1 MLAEAGGDYGV
12 MVCVHAYRRYVRLGP
27 LSFDEILSQKVGF
40 MDEPSGAEYGVLVA
54 GESSEYRHVMAVE
67 CFTHQLVGTRKLLK
81 YGRAVNDD
89 GCDFQ
94 GPNYHYTTSG

>member
-1 MLAEAGGDYGV
+1 MLKLEV
-12 MVCVHAYRRYVRLGP
+12 MTEEWCVQAYRRYLRLGP

-67 CFTHQLVGTRKLLK
+67 CFTHYFSQSLGK
-81 YGRAVNDD
+81 N
-89 GCDFQ
+89 
-94 GPNYHYTTSG
+94 